1 METMTPTTAGQIP
14 LDVVV
19 IDDEEMFTEGCRQTL
34 EMGGYRSAVAR
45 DGPHG
50 LDLVRTTRPNV
61 VLVDLKMPGMDG
73 MEVLTQLSKVQP
85 SVVPIVVTGH
95 GTVDSAVESMK
106 IGAFDFLTK
115 PFEPEKLLESV
126 RRGMHLS
133 ALRQARR
140 AAEEKP
146 EEAAPAPRIQDKHD
160 VLLRGLDFLGEAY
173 SLGLEK
179 RELLE
184 ELSYLET
191 EARYHA
197 ESLGQIKK
205 KERAILDM
213 RHDLMQTDAIMERHG
228 FQKGSLIQVLLDV
241 QERFNWLPRHVLHW
255 ISARLNVPAKEIYTI
270 AGFYEAFSLEPRGR
284 HSVQVCD
291 GTACHVRGAS
301 EMLSRVSVM
310 LGLEPGQTDSRQQF
324 TLETVHC
331 LGCCALAPVVQ
342 IDNQYYHN
350 PSKKKLETIIA
361 SFEEEEKSSCQA

>member
-1 METMTPTTAGQIP
+1 METIAETGTEQLP

-50 LDLVRTTRPNV
+50 LDLVRSARPSV

-73 MEVLTQLSKVQP
+73 IEVLNQLSKKAP
-85 SVVPIVVTGH
+85 AVVPIVVTGH

-126 RRGMHLS
+126 RRGISLS
-133 ALRQARR
+133 VLRKAKE
-140 AAEEKP
+140 AAEEMPAEAKP
-146 EEAAPAPRIQDKHD
+146 ATVQDKHD
-160 VLLRGLDFLGEAY
+160 LLLHGLDVLGEAY
-173 SLGLEK
+173 SLGLDK
-179 RELLE
+179 RELLD
-184 ELSYLET
+184 ELSYLEA
-191 EARYHA
+191 EAKYHA

-205 KERAILDM
+205 RERAILDI
-213 RHDLMQTDAIMERHG
+213 RHDLLQADGIMEKYD
-228 FQKGSLIQVLLDV
+228 FQKSALIQILLDV
-241 QERFNWLPRHVLHW
+241 QEKFHWLPRHVLHW
-255 ISARLNVPAKEIYTI
+255 IGARLNVPDREIYTI
-270 AGFYEAFSLEPRGR
+270 ANFYEAFSLEPRGR
-284 HSVQVCD
+284 HLIQVCT

-301 EMLSRVSVM
+301 EMLSRLSVT
-310 LGLEPGQTDSRQQF
+310 LGLKAGQTDSRHRV

-342 IDNQYYHN
+342 IDDQYYHD
-350 PSKKKLETIIA
+350 PSKKKLEKIIE
-361 SFEEEEKSSCQA
+361 SFENEEKNPCQA